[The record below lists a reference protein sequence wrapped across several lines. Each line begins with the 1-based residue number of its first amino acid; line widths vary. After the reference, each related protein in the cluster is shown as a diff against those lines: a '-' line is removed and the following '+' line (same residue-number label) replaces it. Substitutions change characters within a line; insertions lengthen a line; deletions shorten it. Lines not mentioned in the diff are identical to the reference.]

1 MPSRRA
7 FTRLSA
13 FALPIAC
20 TALLAGCD
28 GPTGGY
34 PPPPPP
40 YEAPASALELA
51 KTPKFRPLIKALQA
65 QRAAAREL
73 AAFNAEVAG
82 RMDEVQQER
91 YQQLFGKVLE
101 ASRAVGAAVK
111 AAGLTAEEL
120 AAWNAVSALD
130 DAKLSELAK

>member
-13 FALPIAC
+13 LALPIAC
-20 TALLAGCD
+20 TAFLGGCD

-51 KTPKFRPLIKALQA
+51 KTPKFRPLIAALQA

-111 AAGLTAEEL
+111 AAGLSADEL
-120 AAWNAVSALD
+120 AAWSAVSALD